1 MHGSE
6 KRIIKLIAVLMC
18 LILALSVAS
27 PSYNHASAE
36 ELSDSVEVVGN
47 ATSKFTDENLEV
59 AVFSE
64 ETDKVETMV
73 NAIEELDK
81 KIGPFEP

>member
-1 MHGSE
+1 M
-6 KRIIKLIAVLMC
+6 
-18 LILALSVAS
+18 ILALSVAS
-27 PSYNHASAE
+27 PSYNHAYAE
-36 ELSDSVEVVGN
+36 ELSDSVEVIGN

-64 ETDKVETMV
+64 EMDKVETMV